1 VFTSEP
7 ESTAVALDSDLV
19 LSCSAAAVD
28 VAGHRLRG
36 GAASINYAWTLDGQ
50 SPPAKALYFFNH
62 SLYVPRMTADDAGRY
77 QCHVAFN

>member
-1 VFTSEP
+1 MTPVATSATSL
-7 ESTAVALDSDLV
+7 ST
-19 LSCSAAAVD
+19 
-28 VAGHRLRG
+28 
-36 GAASINYAWTLDGQ
+36 DGQ